1 MNLIRRCL
9 ARGFLADEKA
19 AVSSEHALLL
29 TLIAVA
35 IFAAVKGFGQAVFT
49 SLWTVTGTL
58 PFGS

>member
-9 ARGFLADEKA
+9 AREFLADEKA
-19 AVSSEHALLL
+19 AVATEHAILLS
-29 TLIAVA
+29 LIAVA
-35 IFAAVKGFGQAVFT
+35 IFIAVRGFGQAVFT